1 MFHESSNCEK
11 ETKIIESELE
21 TSLDSG
27 RTDIY
32 HRNNTIYNLCQLHG
46 MNWELTCTYERGYLP
61 CQMIYICL
69 TCQKSESNMAG
80 ICYGCSINCHKDHM
94 IIK

>member
-11 ETKIIESELE
+11 ETIIIESELE

-27 RTDIY
+27 GTDIY

-46 MNWELTCTYERGYLP
+46 
-61 CQMIYICL
+61 
-69 TCQKSESNMAG
+69 
-80 ICYGCSINCHKDHM
+80 
-94 IIK
+94 